1 MDLRLSEQHQEFR
14 DELRAW
20 LAANLERPWREHL
33 RESGATEDRL
43 VEVRRAW
50 QRKLHAAGYLG
61 LDWPRE
67 WGGRG
72 LTAVEKTIFEEE
84 IARADAPPIVNFLGI
99 GLLGPALI
107 HHGTEEQRRR
117 YLPPML
123 SGDEVWCQGF
133 SEPGAG
139 SDLASLKT
147 AARLE
152 GDEFVLNGQKV
163 WTTFGPWADWIF
175 VLARTDPKDRYG
187 GISFL
192 LVKLDTPG
200 VTVRPLRQITGESE
214 FGEVFFEEARVPRA
228 NIVGD
233 IGAGWKI
240 AMTVLA
246 YERGAMALAYSARYE
261 RDLSALASA
270 CREIGRTGQ
279 VVRDKLGRLLVE
291 NEVLRANGL
300 RMLAEIADGKIPGP
314 EASLEKL
321 YWSEFDQRF
330 RETALDLLGPG
341 GQLLR
346 ASELSRPDVDWGR
359 EFLWSRAETIFSG
372 SSEVQRNIVAKRA
385 LALPEGPR

>member
-1 MDLRLSEQHQEFR
+1 MDLRLSEQHQKFR
-14 DELRAW
+14 DDLRAW

-33 RESGATEDRL
+33 REPGATEDRL
-43 VEVRRAW
+43 VETRRAW

-72 LTAVEKTIFEEE
+72 LSAVEKTIFEEE
-84 IARADAPPIVNFLGI
+84 SARADAPPIVNFLGI

-107 HHGTEEQRRR
+107 HHGSEEQRRR
-117 YLPPML
+117 YIPPML

-147 AARLE
+147 AARLD
-152 GDEFVLNGQKV
+152 GDEFVVNGQKV

-214 FGEVFFEEARVPRA
+214 FGEVFFEEARVPRS
-228 NIVGD
+228 NIVGK
-233 IGAGWKI
+233 IGEGWRI

-270 CREIGRTGQ
+270 CREIGRSGP
-279 VVRDKLGRLLVE
+279 VVRDKLGRLVVE

-300 RMLAEIADGKIPGP
+300 RMLAELADGKIPGP

-372 SSEVQRNIVAKRA
+372 SSEVQRNILAKRA

>member
-1 MDLRLSEQHQEFR
+1 MDLRLSELHQKFR
-14 DELRAW
+14 DDLRAW
-20 LAANLERPWREHL
+20 LAANLERPWRDHL

-139 SDLASLKT
+139 SDLAALKT
-147 AARLE
+147 AARLD
-152 GDEFVLNGQKV
+152 GDEFVVNGQKV

-175 VLARTDPKDRYG
+175 VLARTDSKDRYG

-372 SSEVQRNIVAKRA
+372 SSEVQRNIVARRA

>member
-1 MDLRLSEQHQEFR
+1 MDLRLSELHQKFR
-14 DELRAW
+14 DDLRAW
-20 LAANLERPWREHL
+20 LTANLERPWRDHL

-139 SDLASLKT
+139 SDLAALKT
-147 AARLE
+147 AARLD
-152 GDEFVLNGQKV
+152 GDEFVVNGQKV

-175 VLARTDPKDRYG
+175 VLARTDSKDRYG

-372 SSEVQRNIVAKRA
+372 SSEVQRNIVARRA

>member
-1 MDLRLSEQHQEFR
+1 MDLRLSEQHQKFR
-14 DELRAW
+14 DDLRAW
-20 LAANLERPWREHL
+20 LAAHLERPWREHL
-33 RESGATEDRL
+33 RESGTTEDRL

-61 LDWPRE
+61 LDWPPE

-107 HHGTEEQRRR
+107 HHGTEAQRRR

-147 AARLE
+147 AARLD
-152 GDEFVLNGQKV
+152 GDEFVVNGQKV

-228 NIVGD
+228 NIVGEV
-233 IGAGWKI
+233 GAGWKI

-261 RDLSALASA
+261 RDLSALATA

>member
-1 MDLRLSEQHQEFR
+1 MDLQLSERHQRFR
-14 DELRAW
+14 DDLRAW
-20 LAANLERPWREHL
+20 LAANLERPWRDHL

-50 QRKLHAAGYLG
+50 QRKLHEAGYLG

-84 IARADAPPIVNFLGI
+84 SARADAPPIVNFLGI

-123 SGDEVWCQGF
+123 SGEEVWCQGF

-152 GDEFVLNGQKV
+152 GDDFVVNGQKV

-175 VLARTDPKDRYG
+175 VLARTDSKDRYG

-192 LVKLDTPG
+192 LMKLDTPG

-228 NIVGD
+228 NIVGKV
-233 IGAGWKI
+233 GEGWKI

-246 YERGAMALAYSARYE
+246 YERGAMALAYSARYS
-261 RDLSALASA
+261 RDLAALAAA
-270 CREIGRTGQ
+270 CREIGRTGPA
-279 VVRDKLGRLLVE
+279 VRDKLGRLVVE

-300 RMLAEIADGKIPGP
+300 RMLAEIAGGKIPGP

-330 RETALDLLGPG
+330 REAALDLLGPG

-346 ASELSRPDVDWGR
+346 GSDLSRPEVDWSR

-372 SSEVQRNIVAKRA
+372 SSEVQRNILAKRA

>member
-1 MDLRLSEQHQEFR
+1 MDLRLSEQHQKFR
-14 DELRAW
+14 DDLRAW
-20 LAANLERPWREHL
+20 LAANLERPWRQHL
-33 RESGATEDRL
+33 REPGATEDRL
-43 VEVRRAW
+43 VEARRAW

-84 IARADAPPIVNFLGI
+84 SARADAPPIVNFLGI

-107 HHGTEEQRRR
+107 HHGSEEQRRR
-117 YLPPML
+117 YIPPML

-147 AARLE
+147 AARLD
-152 GDEFVLNGQKV
+152 GDEFVVNGQKV

-214 FGEVFFEEARVPRA
+214 FGEVFFEEARVPRG
-228 NIVGD
+228 NIVGK
-233 IGAGWKI
+233 IGEGWKI

-279 VVRDKLGRLLVE
+279 VVRDRLGRLVVE

-300 RMLAEIADGKIPGP
+300 RMLAELADGKIPGP

-346 ASELSRPDVDWGR
+346 ASELSRPEVDWGR

-372 SSEVQRNIVAKRA
+372 SSEVQRNILAKRA

>member
-1 MDLRLSEQHQEFR
+1 MDLQLSEQHQRFR

-20 LAANLERPWREHL
+20 LAANLERPWRDHL

-84 IARADAPPIVNFLGI
+84 SARADAPPIVNFLGI

-147 AARLE
+147 AARLD
-152 GDEFVLNGQKV
+152 GDEFVVNGQKV

-175 VLARTDPKDRYG
+175 VLARTDSKDRYG

-192 LVKLDTPG
+192 LMKLDTPG

-228 NIVGD
+228 NIVGK
-233 IGAGWKI
+233 IGEGWKI

-246 YERGAMALAYSARYE
+246 YERGAMALAYSARYA
-261 RDLSALASA
+261 RDLSALAAA

-279 VVRDKLGRLLVE
+279 AVRERLGRLVVE

-300 RMLAEIADGKIPGP
+300 RMLAEIAGGKIPGP

-321 YWSEFDQRF
+321 YWSEFDQSF

-346 ASELSRPDVDWGR
+346 GSNLSRSEVDWGR

-372 SSEVQRNIVAKRA
+372 SSEVQRNILAKRA

>member
-1 MDLRLSEQHQEFR
+1 MDLQLSEQHQRFR

-20 LAANLERPWREHL
+20 LAANLERPWRDHL

-84 IARADAPPIVNFLGI
+84 SARADAPPIVNFLGI

-147 AARLE
+147 AARLD
-152 GDEFVLNGQKV
+152 GDEFVVNGQKV

-175 VLARTDPKDRYG
+175 VLARTDSKDRYG

-228 NIVGD
+228 NIVGK
-233 IGAGWKI
+233 IGEGWKI

-246 YERGAMALAYSARYE
+246 YERGAMALAYSARYG
-261 RDLSALASA
+261 RDLAALATA

-279 VVRDKLGRLLVE
+279 AVRDKLGRLVVE

-300 RMLAEIADGKIPGP
+300 RMLAEIAGGKIPGP

-346 ASELSRPDVDWGR
+346 GSDLSRPEVDWGR

-372 SSEVQRNIVAKRA
+372 SSEVQRNILAKRA